1 MLSSG
6 RKSNLTIL
14 LLRISCLI
22 FKSISYFEFIFVSG
36 VRVCWQFPN
45 FIDLHV
51 AVGVQLYQH
60 HLLKRLSFFLLYILV
75 AFVKDYLNISM
86 WLYFWALHWSMYLF
100 ACQYHTVLI
109 TVTLQYILKSRRVMP
124 LALFLF
130 LGNAL
135 IILDLDTNFRIIH
148 PSSVKNMSWVI
159 W

>member
-1 MLSSG
+1 MVSY
-6 RKSNLTIL
+6 
-14 LLRISCLI
+14 LI
-22 FKSISYFEFIFVSG
+22 FKPLSHLKFIFMNG
-36 VRVCWQFPN
+36 MCVCSDCIYWYE
-45 FIDLHV
+45 
-51 AVGVQLYQH
+51 GVQLSQH